1 MAYTT
6 INKSTEHFNSVLYSG
21 DDATTRNITGFG
33 FQPDW
38 IWNKARSAAYNHYL
52 TDSVRGS
59 PGKVIISNL
68 NNAED
73 NDSGFQNSFKGFVSD
88 GNTIGQVGGYEV
100 NDSGVNY
107 VQWGWKAEGTAPS
120 KTYKV
125 VVVSDGGS
133 KFRFRNSTDTAT
145 FGSSAVTL
153 DLQEGGTYTFDGSDS
168 TNNSHPFVLGTSSG
182 VDGSYSTGVTY
193 KLDGV
198 TKTYSQYTSGYSSAT
213 SRQLIITVAASAPT
227 LYYNCSVHSGM
238 GGQINTNSTFGS
250 SNFDGSTQTLVST
263 NTTSGFSIVKWTG
276 TGGATTL
283 GHGLGAVPKFWIIK
297 NLDQTEDWR
306 IYHHSIGNTKKL
318 ELNNNEAAASD
329 ISYWNNT
336 SPTSSVMTVGSS
348 NANNGGSR
356 NMIAY
361 CFAEKTGFSKFGNF
375 SGKPGEEF
383 VYTGFKPA
391 FVIVKRTSTTSDWY
405 IFDNKRSPINRA
417 SIALDANTSDQDATY
432 GSGLDLL
439 SNGFVDKSFL
449 ADDGNELI
457 YIAFGQS
464 MVGSNNVPATAR

>member
-1 MAYTT
+1 
-6 INKSTEHFNSVLYSG
+6 
-21 DDATTRNITGFG
+21 
-33 FQPDW
+33 
-38 IWNKARSAAYNHYL
+38 
-52 TDSVRGS
+52 
-59 PGKVIISNL
+59 
-68 NNAED
+68 
-73 NDSGFQNSFKGFVSD
+73 
-88 GNTIGQVGGYEV
+88 
-100 NDSGVNY
+100 
-107 VQWGWKAEGTAPS
+107 
-120 KTYKV
+120 
-125 VVVSDGGS
+125 
-133 KFRFRNSTDTAT
+133 
-145 FGSSAVTL
+145 
-153 DLQEGGTYTFDGSDS
+153 
-168 TNNSHPFVLGTSSG
+168 
-182 VDGSYSTGVTY
+182 
-193 KLDGV
+193 
-198 TKTYSQYTSGYSSAT
+198 
-213 SRQLIITVAASAPT
+213 
-227 LYYNCSVHSGM
+227 M